1 MIRRHMTVFE
11 LKLPPALITVIFAL
25 LMWLVA
31 RLTTNIPMSTDLR
44 VTAVLVLT
52 AAGAFFGLAGV
63 LSFRKARTTVNPLS
77 PHTCSSLVVSGVF
90 SISRNP
96 MYLALFLVLLGWG
109 LYLANLYSLVLAI
122 GFVAYM
128 NRFQIRPEERALEAA
143 FGQAFL
149 DYRRQVRRWL

>member
-1 MIRRHMTVFE
+1 MIRRHMTVLE

-25 LMWLVA
+25 LMWMVA
-31 RLTTNIPMSTDLR
+31 RLTTNILMSTELR
-44 VTAVLVLT
+44 LTAVLVLT
-52 AAGAFFGLAGV
+52 AAGAFVGLAGV

>member
-1 MIRRHMTVFE
+1 MTVLE
-11 LKLPPALITVIFAL
+11 LKLPPALITAIFAF
-25 LMWLVA
+25 LMWLVSL
-31 RLTTNIPMSTDLR
+31 LTTTIQLSTGLR
-44 VTAVLVLT
+44 VTAVLILT

-90 SISRNP
+90 RISRNP
-96 MYLALFLVLLGWG
+96 MYLALFLVLLVWG
-109 LYLANLYSLVLAI
+109 LYLANLYSLIVST

-128 NRFQIRPEERALEAA
+128 NRFQIQPEERALEAA
-143 FGQAFL
+143 FGQEFL